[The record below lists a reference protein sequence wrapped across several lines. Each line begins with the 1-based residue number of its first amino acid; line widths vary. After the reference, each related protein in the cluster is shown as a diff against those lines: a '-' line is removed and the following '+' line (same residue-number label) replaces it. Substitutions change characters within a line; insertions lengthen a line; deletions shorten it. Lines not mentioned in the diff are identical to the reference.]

1 MTPVIG
7 FLLSWL
13 GLLGFGAWLAANG
26 RETRK

>member
-7 FLLSWL
+7 LLVSWL

-26 RETRK
+26 RDVK

>member
-7 FLLSWL
+7 LIISWL

-26 RETRK
+26 RDAK